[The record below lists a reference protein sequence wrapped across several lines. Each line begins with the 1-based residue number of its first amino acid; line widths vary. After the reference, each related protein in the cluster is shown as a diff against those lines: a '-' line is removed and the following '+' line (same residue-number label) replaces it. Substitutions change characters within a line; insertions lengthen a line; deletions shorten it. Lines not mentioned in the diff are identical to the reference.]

1 MKRFTETLSFTVLF
15 FLLSCNPATKY
26 DLALR
31 NALVFDAKEKQLLP
45 NKTIL
50 IKGDKIEAVV
60 GDDYSFSARKKIDL
74 NGKLVTPGFVDT
86 HIHLTDILGN
96 YEDAPDS
103 ISVDSFAIYQQR
115 IADVYLPYGTTTILE
130 VGHPEKWLPATTQWQ
145 KKPSPDF
152 PNLFVSG
159 GALISDETRNPYL
172 GHLELATPIDAE
184 KKIQEYYD
192 LGIRHIKLYWRLRP
206 AEMKAVIKKAAAL
219 DMYVCGHIDQNIVS
233 IDSAMDYGV
242 KHFEHFLTTAFSV
255 FSYEEHLTDFRE
267 KMDLP
272 VIKTQDEMVAM
283 MLQTFSYIEKY
294 KGLQMELENLIEQMA
309 VNKTSMSTTI
319 HLVGSIS
326 GKTFFTTSAGDPKE
340 GNEMVELNYSADQKS
355 DLAKA
360 YQTMMKYLKMAHDKG
375 VLIRIG
381 TDCRQGGKA
390 LLSEMKLLH
399 EAGFSIED
407 ILQIAT
413 YNGAKAIQLD
423 DQLGLIER
431 GKRADLVIF
440 DESPFEDPKN
450 FLSGKTVVKGGQILA
465 KTRLPVR

>member
-1 MKRFTETLSFTVLF
+1 MKLFTETLAFTVLF
-15 FLLSCNPATKY
+15 FLFGCNPTIKY
-26 DLALR
+26 DLALQ

-50 IKGDKIEAVV
+50 INGDKIESIVSA
-60 GDDYSFSARKKIDL
+60 DYSFSARKKIDL

-103 ISVDSFAIYQQR
+103 ISVDSFETYRQR

-130 VGHPEKWLPATTQWQ
+130 VGQPEKWLPATTEWQ
-145 KKPSPDF
+145 KNQSPDF

-159 GALISDETRNPYL
+159 GALISDETRNPYI
-172 GHLELATPIDAE
+172 GHLELAAPADAE
-184 KKIQEYYD
+184 RKIQEYYEM
-192 LGIRHIKLYWRLRP
+192 GIRHIKLYWRLRP
-206 AEMKAVIKKAAAL
+206 AEMKAVVKKAAAL
-219 DMYVCGHIDQNIVS
+219 DMYVCGHIDQNVVS

-242 KHFEHFLTTAFSV
+242 RHFEHFLTTAFSV
-255 FSYEEHLTDFRE
+255 FNYEEHLTDFR
-267 KMDLP
+267 KTLDLP

-294 KGLQMELENLIEQMA
+294 KGLQMELESLIDQMA
-309 VNKTSMSTTI
+309 ANKTTMSTTI
-319 HLVGSIS
+319 HLVGSIAE
-326 GKTFFTTSAGDPKE
+326 KTFFTTSAGDPKG
-340 GNEMVELNYSADQKS
+340 GNEIIELNYSADQKA

-390 LLSEMKLLH
+390 LLSEMKLLQ

-407 ILQIAT
+407 VLQIAT

-440 DESPFEDPKN
+440 DESPFDDPKN
-450 FLSGKTVVKGGQILA
+450 FLSGKTVIKGGQILT
-465 KTRLPVR
+465 KRRLPVR